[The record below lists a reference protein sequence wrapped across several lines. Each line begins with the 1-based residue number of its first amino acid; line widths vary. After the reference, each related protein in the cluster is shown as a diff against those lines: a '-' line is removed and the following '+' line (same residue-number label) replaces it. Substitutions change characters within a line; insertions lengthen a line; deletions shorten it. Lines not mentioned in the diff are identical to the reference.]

1 MLSPALRRLGVLL
14 DAWPARLSRLVVWQI
29 RPGQT
34 TRFDDSG
41 QHRHTIPTLV
51 SCLKGVVRV
60 RAGQGVCDLHPGDAL
75 VIAPGVWHRH
85 EALRSGSAAIG
96 VGSVGRWSDIALLEG
111 GSVIWGRLPAEPSR
125 GLLARCAT
133 ASTDTERLRFLRE
146 LAAQVISEKVE
157 PLDFPHPAVER
168 MLSKLWTR
176 LDRGITAADLVTASG
191 LGRSQA
197 YALFTSALGISPK
210 RAVEQSRW
218 ELAQHLLAAGCSAD
232 EVVHACGY
240 GDRRAM
246 ARIHRRLP
254 RETPMR
260 DVR

>member
-1 MLSPALRRLGVLL
+1 MAVLL
-14 DAWPARLSRLVVWQI
+14 DAWPSRLSRLVVWQVK
-29 RPGQT
+29 PGHT
-34 TRFDDSG
+34 ARFDDNG

-51 SCLKGVVRV
+51 SCLTGVIRV

-85 EALRSGSAAIG
+85 EPLRSSSAAIG
-96 VGSVGRWSDIALLEG
+96 VGSVGRWSDITLLEG
-111 GSVIWGRLPAEPSR
+111 ASVIWGRLPAQQSR
-125 GLLARCAT
+125 SLLARCVAT
-133 ASTDTERLRFLRE
+133 TADAERLRILRE
-146 LAAQVISEKVE
+146 LAAQVMSEKVE

-176 LDRGITAADLVTASG
+176 LDRGITAADLVSASG

-197 YALFTSALGISPK
+197 YALFTLALGISPK
-210 RAVEQSRW
+210 RAVEQSRSD
-218 ELAQHLLAAGCSAD
+218 LAQHLLAAGCTSD

-246 ARIHRRLP
+246 ARIHRRLQE
-254 RETPMR
+254 RQSR
-260 DVR
+260 